1 MSSDEKIRICKKC
14 CISKP
19 ITEFNKDGKYF
30 RTECKKCILVIKK
43 QRRRNKRIWLKE
55 YKEKLSCSICG
66 YSKKTNK
73 TFSSRALEFHHEK
86 NNKSFSVSDGI
97 AQGNSIETIKKE
109 IDKCIVVCA
118 RCHAEIHS
126 KQT

>member
-1 MSSDEKIRICKKC
+1 MSSDKQIRICKKC
-14 CISKP
+14 DVPKP
-19 ITEFNKDGKYF
+19 LTEFHKDGKYVKYD
-30 RTECKKCILVIKK
+30 CKKCSLAVKK
-43 QRRRNKRIWLKE
+43 DRRKKNRTWLKE
-55 YKEKLSCSICG
+55 YKETLSCTVCG

-86 NNKSFSVSDGI
+86 NNKSFSVSNGI
-97 AQGNSIETIKKE
+97 AQGNSIDTIKKE

-126 KQT
+126 LK